1 MPRVAMVRAW
11 RGRGLGCPLLQP
23 ADAMTTTALRGLVES
38 TLSSSERQDVPPIG
52 AVLIAQQNQALSG
65 ARCGTKVSAN
75 QHPTIEWPKR
85 CCPAATAIP
94 RKPRPAKRLS
104 SGAVRPGERRGRHI
118 CDEDLALLSP
128 REERPPPLIVCDLP
142 PVPRDGTEGDP
153 AWSPACQA

>member
-38 TLSSSERQDVPPIG
+38 TLPSPERQAVPPIG
-52 AVLIAQQNQALSG
+52 AVLIAQHHQALSG
-65 ARCGTKVSAN
+65 ARCGTQV
-75 QHPTIEWPKR
+75 
-85 CCPAATAIP
+85 CP
-94 RKPRPAKRLS
+94 
-104 SGAVRPGERRGRHI
+104 V
-118 CDEDLALLSP
+118 CDVKLALLSP

-142 PVPRDGTEGDP
+142 PVPRDSTEGDP